1 MKNIII
7 GLAIVLSNTIQAQLD
22 FKIITTNKDTTIT
35 LGRVVEDQDTT
46 YTIFFAM
53 EKESLIMMPRLHL
66 KRSELS
72 SLHNWML
79 LLIEAKYEVLVP
91 ADGEYKLLRK
101 KGLYVIQVKDKE
113 WKMTKEEVQRFL
125 KDLDIELKPSNKKP
139 WLLTRVFSY

>member
-1 MKNIII
+1 M
-7 GLAIVLSNTIQAQLD
+7 VLSSTLQAQLD

-46 YTIFFAM
+46 YTMFFVLS
-53 EKESLIMMPRLHL
+53 KGSLIMVPRLHL

-72 SLHNWML
+72 SLYNWML
-79 LLIEAKYEVLVP
+79 LLIEAKYEVLIP
-91 ADGEYKLLRK
+91 AEAGGQYKLLK
-101 KGLYVIQVKDKE
+101 KKDLYIIQIKDKE

-139 WLLTRVFSY
+139 WPLARVFSI